1 MSIKKQVIT
10 WLIMVGL
17 CFGLIG
23 LLLQL
28 ESGQREVQQ
37 KETKQGNIL
46 YQQVKAKNIK
56 RSEFPV
62 VTYELKASGKALL
75 SNEKISSA
83 VWKYEHYRMSDM
95 NTYEISYLNKRH
107 VRKVLF
113 ANAIEVH
120 TKTVKK
126 PTLSVYVQGNEMWN
140 PILYIPMKP

>member
-1 MSIKKQVIT
+1 MSVKNQVIT
-10 WLIMVGL
+10 WLIMVAL

-23 LLLQL
+23 LLLWL
-28 ESGQREVQQ
+28 ESGKREVQQ
-37 KETKQGNIL
+37 EVIKQGGTL
-46 YQQVKAKNIK
+46 YQQVKANHIK

-75 SNEKISSA
+75 SNEKISSD
-83 VWKYEHYRMSDM
+83 VWKYEHYRISDM

-120 TKTVKK
+120 TEKVNN